1 MSKVID
7 LGIDLGNGFTKY
19 GEGLKFAS
27 KVKKG
32 SLSNIAGIKKTSE
45 VHGVTYKEEDWIV
58 GEGNSFIGAER
69 YFEESYEM
77 ALLTAI
83 ALATSKRR
91 NPVEINLVLGVP
103 VEHYD
108 ELADKIQEHYE
119 NLGIKQITVDGK
131 LHIIDIKSVGV
142 FIEGAL
148 PIKDNDDTHM
158 ITIDVGAGTINIIE
172 WEEQEIVNK
181 YTNNGSFNDMY
192 VEISSYLNA
201 KHKTRLNPDKV
212 EKLMGETTMETLKGD
227 TVDITDMYD
236 IVRATI
242 GNVLSYTVK
251 FDFAG
256 AKKIYVF
263 GGGAKETFKFWK
275 EKLPKA
281 EIVEDYQFVNQGV
294 YQAVAETI
302 SDEE

>member
-1 MSKVID
+1 MSKIID

-19 GEGLKFAS
+19 GQGLKFAS
-27 KVKKG
+27 KVRKG
-32 SLSNIAGIKKTSE
+32 SLSKITGVKRASE
-45 VHGVTYKEEDWIV
+45 VHGIVYEEEEWVI
-58 GEGNSFIGAER
+58 GEGASFTGADR
-69 YFEESYEM
+69 YFDKVYEM
-77 ALLTAI
+77 TLLTAI

-91 NPVEINLVLGVP
+91 NPVEVNLVLGVP

-108 ELADKIQEHYE
+108 ALAEDIQNHYE
-119 NLGIKQITVDGK
+119 NLGPKQITVDGK
-131 LHIIDIKSVGV
+131 LHIIDIKSVSV

-192 VEISSYLNA
+192 EEIKTYLND
-201 KHKTRLNPDKV
+201 KHKTTLNPDRV
-212 EKLMGETTMETLKGD
+212 EKLMGETTMENLKGE

-236 IVRATI
+236 IVRNTI
-242 GNVLSYTVK
+242 RNILSYTGK

-256 AKKIYVF
+256 CKKIKVF
-263 GGGAKETFKFWK
+263 GGGAKETFKYWA

-281 EIVEDYQFVNQGV
+281 EMVDNYQFINQQV
-294 YQAVAETI
+294 YQAVAETLA
-302 SDEE
+302 DEE

>member
-1 MSKVID
+1 MGKIVD
-7 LGIDLGNGFTKY
+7 LGLDLGNGFTKY
-19 GEGLKFAS
+19 GQGLKFAS

-32 SLSNIAGIKKTSE
+32 SLSNIAGINKTSE
-45 VHGVTYKEEDWIV
+45 VYGVTYNEEDWIV
-58 GEGNSFIGAER
+58 GEGNSFIGADR
-69 YFEESYEM
+69 YFEEAYEM
-77 ALLTAI
+77 TLLTAV

-91 NPVEINLVLGVP
+91 NPVEVNLLLGVP

-119 NLGIKQITVDGK
+119 NIGVKQIFVNDR
-131 LHIIDIKSVGV
+131 LHIIDIKSVRV

-158 ITIDVGAGTINIIE
+158 ITIDVGAGTINMIE
-172 WEEQEIVNK
+172 WENQEIINK

-192 VEISSYLNA
+192 AEISSYLNS

-212 EKLMGETTMETLKGD
+212 EKLMGESTMQNLKGE
-227 TVDITDMYD
+227 TVDISDMYD

-242 GNVLSYTVK
+242 GNILSYTVK
-251 FDFAG
+251 FDVAG
-256 AKKIYVF
+256 CKKIKVF
-263 GGGAKETFKFWK
+263 GGGAKETFKYWQ

-281 EIVEDYQFVNQGV
+281 EMVEDFQFVNQQV
-294 YQAVAETI
+294 YQAVAESL